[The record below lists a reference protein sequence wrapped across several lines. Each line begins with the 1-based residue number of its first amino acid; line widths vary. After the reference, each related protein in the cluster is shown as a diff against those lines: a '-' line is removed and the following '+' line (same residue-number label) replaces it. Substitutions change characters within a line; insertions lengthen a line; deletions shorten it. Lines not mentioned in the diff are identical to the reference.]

1 MYALPFLLQATHVD
15 QRLCVCRIILVNA
28 FPSIIEYLFC
38 RNHAG
43 FAIVFQAPCIGRNK
57 EGFDVFVVL
66 SHPGFIFITIFFAY
80 VLCAIMT
87 HFSGR

>member
-1 MYALPFLLQATHVD
+1 MGMLSMYALPFLLLVTHVD

-28 FPSIIEYLFC
+28 FDNRVFVLQKFC

-43 FAIVFQAPCIGRNK
+43 FAMVFQAPCIGRNK

-66 SHPGFIFITIFFAY
+66 
-80 VLCAIMT
+80 
-87 HFSGR
+87 